1 VPSDC
6 AAASIPAALQGS
18 PAARDE
24 ALATLRA
31 LLLRGTRFELSRT
44 RRSLSRLSDAEVD
57 SLAIQAAE
65 DALVEVVAR
74 IESFRGASRFTTWA
88 SKFAVHEAGLR
99 RRALAGDE
107 PSSQATP

>member
-65 DALVEVVAR
+65 DALVEVLAR
-74 IESFRGASRFTTWA
+74 VESFRGASRFTTWA